1 MNTSS
6 GATDSQIRLRDGR
19 NIGYAEY
26 GDLAGK
32 PVFFFHGWPGSRLFL
47 RSLNSQT
54 ASLQVRLIA
63 CDRPGFGLSDF
74 KPRRTL
80 VDWAD
85 DVAEVADALQIN
97 RFAVAGHS
105 GGGPYAAACAYQ
117 IPSRLTAA
125 ALISSFAPLDAPD
138 ATKGMMASNR
148 MMFSLARRVPFAH
161 RAFIKLLISGGPEKF
176 LQGMI
181 SSLPP
186 VDRTVL
192 ASLEKGADDIA
203 ETFRNGVQGPVW
215 DQLILARPWG
225 FDLASISTKIYVWQ
239 GDQDVMVPLPMGK
252 YLARTLP
259 NCEATFCAGEGH
271 MLIFSRWAEILAK
284 LTGEEMGL
292 VP

>member
-1 MNTSS
+1 MNTLTS
-6 GATDSQIRLRDGR
+6 ATASRIRLRDGR

-26 GDLAGK
+26 GDPAGK

-47 RSLNSQT
+47 RSLHSQT

-105 GGGPYAAACAYQ
+105 GGGPYAAACAYK

-148 MMFSLARRVPFAH
+148 MMFSLARRFPFAH

-181 SSLPP
+181 SSLPQ
-186 VDRTVL
+186 VDKNML
-192 ASLEKGADDIA
+192 SSLEKGVDDIA
-203 ETFRNGVQGPVW
+203 EAFRNGVRGPAW
-215 DQLILARPWG
+215 DQLILARPWE
-225 FDLASISTKIYVWQ
+225 FDLAHISTKIYVWQ
-239 GDQDVMVPLPMGK
+239 GDQDVMVPLSMGK
-252 YLARTLP
+252 YLARTLT
-259 NCEATFCAGEGH
+259 NSEATFSAGEGH

-284 LTGEEMGL
+284 LTGE
-292 VP
+292 